1 MQAPRRRRHRRGER
15 SAAGRRLRER
25 VPERSPPDPLDGRR
39 LVGLGRLRGCFR
51 RGLRG
56 GLRLRRL
63 LRACWIFHGA
73 QFTVSVTCRSN
84 ERGSPSVSRSSSA
97 PSACLA
103 WPPSA
108 RRARLTG
115 CPCPTR
121 LTAIALT
128 YGPAAATASCFI

>member
-1 MQAPRRRRHRRGER
+1 MQAPPRRRRRRGER

-63 LRACWIFHGA
+63 FRACWFFHGE

-84 ERGSPSVSRSSSA
+84 ERGFPSVSRTSLA
-97 PSACLA
+97 ASACVA
-103 WPPSA
+103 WPLLA
-108 RRARLTG
+108 RRARLNW
-115 CPCPTR
+115 CPC
-121 LTAIALT
+121 
-128 YGPAAATASCFI
+128 AT